1 MVADKGEKKK
11 RGRRKT
17 KTKEPEEPKIHR
29 KRGRKPKGGK
39 IIQQYVNEVLD
50 EDITP
55 NIILHLKCS
64 MRDLNKANSI
74 SNVNYNPNVEHI
86 ESYNIDNASLDLN
99 CYVYEK
105 NDSMKKNI
113 NVNNVIEEE
122 EEEEETDNMTQIWK
136 KINQLKIN
144 LHKNDIADKR
154 SACFWCTCEFDN
166 PPIYIPKY
174 EIKKSYHVYG
184 CFCSPEC
191 AVSFLMNENIDSAIK
206 FERYH
211 LLNHIYGKIY
221 NYEKNIKP
229 APSPFYI
236 LNKYYGNLTVQEY
249 RKLLRHECLLLVVE
263 KPLTHILPELHEDN
277 DEFLLNNKTIPSN
290 TYKLKR
296 KTVKYNKKK
305 IINNTFGKN

>member
-1 MVADKGEKKK
+1 MVADNGEKKK
-11 RGRRKT
+11 RGRKKT
-17 KTKEPEEPKIHR
+17 KPTEENVEPKPHR

-39 IIQQYVNEVLD
+39 IIQQYVNEVMD
-50 EDITP
+50 EDIQP

-64 MRDLNKANSI
+64 MKDLNKSTTM
-74 SNVNYNPNVEHI
+74 SNVNYDPNVEHI
-86 ESYNIDNASLDLN
+86 ESYNLDNTSIDVN
-99 CYVYEK
+99 CYVYDKDEK
-105 NDSMKKNI
+105 DQ
-113 NVNNVIEEE
+113 NVKAET
-122 EEEEETDNMTQIWK
+122 EEEEETDSMAQIWK
-136 KINQLKIN
+136 KINQLKLN

-154 SACFWCTCEFDN
+154 SACFWCTCDFDN

-191 AVSFLMNENIDSAIK
+191 AVSFLMDENIDSAIK

-229 APSPFYI
+229 APSPYYI
-236 LNKYYGNLTVQEY
+236 LNKYYGNLTIQEY

-296 KTVKYNKKK
+296 KAVKYNKKN